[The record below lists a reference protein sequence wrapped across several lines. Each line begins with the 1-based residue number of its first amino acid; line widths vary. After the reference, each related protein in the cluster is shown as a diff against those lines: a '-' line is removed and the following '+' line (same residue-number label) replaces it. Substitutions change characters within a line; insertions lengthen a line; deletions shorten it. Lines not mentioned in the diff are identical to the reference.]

1 LSPELFNLAVG
12 AARDILIL
20 VVKVLLELL
29 QSLSFP
35 VDVLQAAAERAH
47 LVESAAAAATTAA
60 AVVVAPRAAT
70 VAAAVAVAVTL
81 YLR

>member
-47 LVESAAAAATTAA
+47 LVESAAAATTAA